1 MKFFSLAAI
10 AAVASAN
17 QMEAQEGATIQ
28 LNSKMQLVSAALQ
41 MTNSR
46 AEAHLLLKE
55 AVKTFEHAHSR
66 SHAHALSEKL
76 DAQSSLVSVPI
87 DEKKALNLKVSPT
100 FAADTVQSV
109 TLKAFRKIVGYDT
122 FDSIRKQDRNEI
134 KDPADYYNVTVSM
147 LVQRK
152 PTKAAEFKDIPLTKT
167 LDRGFPYDD

>member
-1 MKFFSLAAI
+1 MKFFSVAAI

-46 AEAHLLLKE
+46 AEAHELLQE
-55 AVKTFEHAHSR
+55 AIKTFEGAHTR
-66 SHAHALSEKL
+66 SHMHSWKGNL

-100 FAADTVQSV
+100 FAADTVKSV

-147 LVQRK
+147 LVQRT
-152 PTKAAEFKDIPLTKT
+152 PTKGAAAAAGAITKT